1 MNIGKSNDR
10 RKKIGIITFHRAIN
24 YGALLQTYA
33 LQKVI
38 KRMGHDCIIIDYRN
52 VLLEERHQKKRL
64 RDSRNWKDVA
74 RFIFYA
80 RHYNIKHDKF
90 RNFSDKY
97 MTMSSLCHNYDDLYQ
112 LANEYDGFICGSDQ
126 VWNCEI
132 TDFDKVYFL
141 EFVNETAKKHSYAA
155 SFGFDQI
162 PEEYIEEYRNLLAD
176 FGNITVREEQGKK
189 IINALVNRDVEVV
202 LDPTMLLN
210 STEWEEIA
218 VDYKK
223 ETDYILVYAFGSSP
237 TMIEFAH
244 SLAKKTGCKIVYISY
259 SIMRRVKAV
268 YEKCVGPEEFIGLFK
283 NASYIVTNSFHGT
296 AFSINFNKAFFV
308 ELLPPPAK
316 VNSRLE
322 NILDNFG
329 LRNRQII
336 NGSNDDVFAE
346 IDYSAVNN
354 KLKLERMSS
363 LNYLKRILE
372 E

>member
-1 MNIGKSNDR
+1 
-10 RKKIGIITFHRAIN
+10 
-24 YGALLQTYA
+24 
-33 LQKVI
+33 
-38 KRMGHDCIIIDYRN
+38 
-52 VLLEERHQKKRL
+52 
-64 RDSRNWKDVA
+64 
-74 RFIFYA
+74 
-80 RHYNIKHDKF
+80 
-90 RNFSDKY
+90 
-97 MTMSSLCHNYDDLYQ
+97 
-112 LANEYDGFICGSDQ
+112 
-126 VWNCEI
+126 
-132 TDFDKVYFL
+132 
-141 EFVNETAKKHSYAA
+141 
-155 SFGFDQI
+155 
-162 PEEYIEEYRNLLAD
+162 
-176 FGNITVREEQGKK
+176 
-189 IINALVNRDVEVV
+189 
-202 LDPTMLLN
+202 
-210 STEWEEIA
+210 
-218 VDYKK
+218 
-223 ETDYILVYAFGSSP
+223 
-237 TMIEFAH
+237 MIEFAH

-363 LNYLKRILE
+363 LKYLKRILE